1 MTRHPIRL
9 AAATLALLLM
19 QPALAATEEYVFDKS
34 HTDIRFMVDHFGY
47 STITGD
53 FHEFDGRLLLD
64 EDNLANSSIEVT
76 IDLRSLDSGWEDR
89 DEHFKSGD
97 FLEVSEYPQA
107 TFTSTS
113 ITANG
118 EDRYEVDGE
127 LTMHGITRPVTL
139 DVEVNR
145 IGTHPA
151 TEAKTI
157 GFDATTTIKRS
168 EFDAGMYAPAVS
180 DEVRIHITSEM
191 PRKAD
196 LEDD

>member
-9 AAATLALLLM
+9 AAATIALLLM

-89 DEHFKSGD
+89 DEHFKSED
-97 FLEVSEYPQA
+97 FLEVSEYPRA
-107 TFTSTS
+107 TFASTS
-113 ITANG
+113 ITADG
-118 EDRYEVDGE
+118 EERYEVDGE

-139 DVEVNR
+139 DVEVNK
-145 IGTHPA
+145 IGTHPLTGA
-151 TEAKTI
+151 RTI
-157 GFDATTTIKRS
+157 GFDATTSIKRS
-168 EFDAGMYAPAVS
+168 EFDAGMHAPAVS
-180 DEVRIHITSEM
+180 DEVTIHITSEM